1 MTTAEF
7 RKLALQLPEAVEA
20 AHMNHP
26 DFRVGG
32 KIFASLGPPRSGWG
46 MVKLTPQQQQS
57 FIRSSPKAFE
67 PCQGAW
73 GRGGATYV
81 CLAAAGKAV
90 VRDALTAAWLNVA
103 PRRLIDAETRSEP
116 Q

>member
-1 MTTAEF
+1 MTPSDF
-7 RKLALQLPEAVEA
+7 RKLALQLPEAVES

-32 KIFASLGPPRSGWG
+32 RIFASLGPPRSGWG

-57 FIRSSPKAFE
+57 FIRSSPEAFA

-73 GRGGATYV
+73 GRRGATHV
-81 CLAAAGKAV
+81 RLAAAGRAV
-90 VRDALTAAWLNVA
+90 VRDALTAAWLNTA
-103 PRRLIDAETRSEP
+103 PKRLIEAQTRSEP
-116 Q
+116 S